1 MAEIIFIIC
10 MALICLRIL
19 SSIDKQKELEIMRL
33 RKEIKRLGGNCYEQ
47 RFNNNQSNRNIYNS
61 NKRG

>member
-33 RKEIKRLGGNCYEQ
+33 RKEIKRLGGNYYEQ
-47 RFNNNQSNRNIYNS
+47 RNGFNQQSRKIHNTD
-61 NKRG
+61 RG

>member
-1 MAEIIFIIC
+1 MTEIIFIIC

-33 RKEIKRLGGNCYEQ
+33 RKEIKRLGGNYYEQ
-47 RFNNNQSNRNIYNS
+47 RNGFNQQSRKIHNTNR
-61 NKRG
+61 G

>member
-33 RKEIKRLGGNCYEQ
+33 RKEINRLGGNNYEQ
-47 RFNNNQSNRNIYNS
+47 RNSFNQQSRQIHNTNR
-61 NKRG
+61 G